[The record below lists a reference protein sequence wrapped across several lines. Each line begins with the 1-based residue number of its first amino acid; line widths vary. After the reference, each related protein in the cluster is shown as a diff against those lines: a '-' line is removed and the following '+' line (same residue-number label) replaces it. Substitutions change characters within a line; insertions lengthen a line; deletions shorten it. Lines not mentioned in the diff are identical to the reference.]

1 MDWQLRCIFGADTM
15 KINRTILNSSMYWG
29 AIAHL
34 WASHCMQ
41 CSLWAP
47 YSLEELGTS
56 SSRRNMLRTVLVC
69 TNNTQCRP
77 AAQKHCALR
86 VSIATTTDGQTRPS
100 ILNNSDFSIY
110 FQGVYPK
117 KFSAIAQPWLPHRR
131 LRHASILQ
139 KNESFV
145 CPKYHSAVSTRD
157 WVRLTRYYRAPV
169 ICILIKFLHL
179 DTDNQTQKVCTSIS
193 GGDTGL
199 NTEKDGTYIPF
210 MKMHPLLS
218 PPIIFDA
225 CFQFR

>member
-1 MDWQLRCIFGADTM
+1 MHATPWSVGPLDHVSYVSEQHSIAYRQRTSEFLGTISSVERHANLWFTPQSPNSGDAALPCRSGIVMDWQLRCIFGADTM

-86 VSIATTTDGQTRPS
+86 VSIATTIDGQSRPS
-100 ILNNSDFSIY
+100 I
-110 FQGVYPK
+110 
-117 KFSAIAQPWLPHRR
+117 
-131 LRHASILQ
+131 
-139 KNESFV
+139 
-145 CPKYHSAVSTRD
+145 
-157 WVRLTRYYRAPV
+157 
-169 ICILIKFLHL
+169 
-179 DTDNQTQKVCTSIS
+179 
-193 GGDTGL
+193 
-199 NTEKDGTYIPF
+199 
-210 MKMHPLLS
+210 
-218 PPIIFDA
+218 
-225 CFQFR
+225 